1 MNVTVATLF
10 CFTRFLNWTA
20 EPRNPFISSEP
31 SLNAVSKGVSP
42 SSRPPPKSA
51 QPGVS
56 SNSFSFPNKKYTLP
70 FFIATGNI
78 PPPHYNTI
86 IYFIFYTCKKNIK
99 VHFYETDN
107 MNKKQKK
114 LQVIL

>member
-56 SNSFSFPNKKYTLP
+56 SNSFSFPNK
-70 FFIATGNI
+70 NI
-78 PPPHYNTI
+78 LCHSLLLQVIFRLHYNTI

-107 MNKKQKK
+107 MNKKQKNYK
-114 LQVIL
+114 